1 MPSLCFWH
9 NLWVFLH
16 VRKVGLDL
24 TKNHL
29 HKIKKY
35 PYLIKIKFMIIWDHF
50 WSSRINHSGDM
61 TGIITVGEISTF
73 FGKME
78 EDF

>member
-24 TKNHL
+24 MKNHL

-35 PYLIKIKFMIIWDHF
+35 PYLGKIQFLIDWDNF
-50 WSSRINHSGDM
+50 YSSRINHFEDM
-61 TGIITVGEISTF
+61 AKIIGVGKIS
-73 FGKME
+73 KK
-78 EDF
+78 